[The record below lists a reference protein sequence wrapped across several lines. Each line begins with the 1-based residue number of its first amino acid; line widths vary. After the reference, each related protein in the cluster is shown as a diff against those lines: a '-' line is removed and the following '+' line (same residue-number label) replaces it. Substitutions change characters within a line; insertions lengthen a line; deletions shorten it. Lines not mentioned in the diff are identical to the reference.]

1 LDIQNEEKD
10 MKKLNESII
19 GEIDISERT
28 VLLTGLPKDFPKK
41 KLKVIIKSMFEEILE
56 KEGVKLNQLLSVYV
70 VSDLNK
76 CN

>member
-1 LDIQNEEKD
+1 
-10 MKKLNESII
+10 MSII
-19 GEIDISERT
+19 YEDSQQITLCNPDMTT
-28 VLLTGLPKDFPKK
+28 VTNRIIEF
-41 KLKVIIKSMFEEILE
+41 LKAVESVNDTNVRLFIIKSMFEEILE

>member
-1 LDIQNEEKD
+1 MDIQNEEKD

-41 KLKVIIKSMFEEILE
+41 KLKVIVKSMFEEIL
-56 KEGVKLNQLLSVYV
+56 
-70 VSDLNK
+70 
-76 CN
+76 